1 MAMNVQWRW
10 NMPTV
15 GDPNA
20 NADDMAQGIQALG
33 EGFGRLIGGNMK
45 WERDKAIRDLAQSN
59 WERNFAQQ
67 QAQSNRNY
75 ELQKAQSDRNYE
87 LQRDQYELTK
97 KAKEAEMERQR
108 IQDEWLKQ
116 FYEQYF
122 GNDPEVTELQ
132 KLLAKY
138 QRPTDN
144 SMFMAG
150 LNPLL
155 MK

>member
-1 MAMNVQWRW
+1 MALNVNWRW

-15 GDPNA
+15 GSPNA
-20 NADDMAQGIQALG
+20 ESDDMAQGLQQLG
-33 EGFGRLIGGNMK
+33 QGIGQMISGKRK
-45 WERDKAIRDLAQSN
+45 WDRDQAIRDLAQEN

-67 QAQSNRNY
+67 
-75 ELQKAQSDRNYE
+75 KAQSDRNFA
-87 LQRDQYELTK
+87 LQQQQFELTK
-97 KAKEAEMERQR
+97 AAKEQEMARQR
-108 IQDEWLKQ
+108 QQDEWLKQ

-122 GNDPEVTELQ
+122 GNDPEVSELQ

-138 QRPTDN
+138 QKPTEA
-144 SMFMAG
+144 SMFIAG

>member
-1 MAMNVQWRW
+1 MALNVNWRW
-10 NMPTV
+10 NMPAV
-15 GDPNA
+15 GSPNA
-20 NADDMAQGIQALG
+20 ESDDMAQGLQQLG
-33 EGFGRLIGGNMK
+33 QGIGQMVSGKRK
-45 WERDKAIRDLAQSN
+45 WDRDQAIRDLAQEN

-67 QAQSNRNY
+67 
-75 ELQKAQSDRNYE
+75 KAQSDRNFA
-87 LQRDQYELTK
+87 LQQQQFELTK
-97 KAKEAEMERQR
+97 AAKEQEMARQR
-108 IQDEWLKQ
+108 QQDEWLKQ

-122 GNDPEVTELQ
+122 GNDPEVSELQ

-138 QRPTDN
+138 QKPTEA

>member
-1 MAMNVQWRW
+1 MNVTWNWR
-10 NMPTV
+10 MPTV
-15 GDPNA
+15 GSPDA
-20 NADDMAQGIQALG
+20 NADDMAQGIQSLG
-33 EGFGRLIGGNMK
+33 EGIGRLFGGKRK
-45 WERDKAIRDLAQSN
+45 WERDQAIRDLAQSN

-67 QAQSNRNY
+67 QAQS
-75 ELQKAQSDRNYE
+75 DRNYE
-87 LQRDQYELTK
+87 LQRDQYDRNYALQRDQFELTK

-138 QRPTDN
+138 QRPDEA

>member
-1 MAMNVQWRW
+1 
-10 NMPTV
+10 MPTV
-15 GDPNA
+15 GSPNA
-20 NADDMAQGIQALG
+20 ESDDMAQGLQQLG
-33 EGFGRLIGGNMK
+33 QGIGQMIGGKRK
-45 WERDKAIRDLAQSN
+45 WERDQAIRDLAQEN

-67 QAQSNRNY
+67 
-75 ELQKAQSDRNYE
+75 KAQSDRNFA
-87 LQRDQYELTK
+87 LQQQQFDLTK
-97 KAKEAEMERQR
+97 AAKEQEMARQR
-108 IQDEWLKQ
+108 QQDEWLKQ

-138 QRPTDN
+138 QRPTED

>member
-1 MAMNVQWRW
+1 
-10 NMPTV
+10 MPTV
-15 GDPNA
+15 GSPNA
-20 NADDMAQGIQALG
+20 ESDDMAQGLQQLG
-33 EGFGRLIGGNMK
+33 QGIGQMIGGKRK
-45 WERDKAIRDLAQSN
+45 WERDQAIRDLAQEN

-67 QAQSNRNY
+67 
-75 ELQKAQSDRNYE
+75 KAQSDRNFA
-87 LQRDQYELTK
+87 LQQQQFDLTK
-97 KAKEAEMERQR
+97 AAKEQEMARQR
-108 IQDEWLKQ
+108 QQDEWLKQ

-138 QRPTDN
+138 QRPTEA
-144 SMFMAG
+144 SMVMAG

>member
-1 MAMNVQWRW
+1 MALNVNWRW

-15 GDPNA
+15 GSPNA
-20 NADDMAQGIQALG
+20 ESDDMAQGLQQLG
-33 EGFGRLIGGNMK
+33 QGIGQMISGKRK
-45 WERDKAIRDLAQSN
+45 WDRDQAIRDLAQEN

-67 QAQSNRNY
+67 
-75 ELQKAQSDRNYE
+75 KAQSDRNFE
-87 LQRDQYELTK
+87 LQQQQFDLTK
-97 KAKEAEMERQR
+97 AAKEQEMARQR
-108 IQDEWLKQ
+108 QQDEWLKQ

-122 GNDPEVTELQ
+122 GNDPEVSELQ

-138 QRPTDN
+138 QKPTEA
-144 SMFMAG
+144 SMFIAG

>member
-1 MAMNVQWRW
+1 MALNVNWRW

-15 GDPNA
+15 GSPNA
-20 NADDMAQGIQALG
+20 ESDDMAQGLQQLG
-33 EGFGRLIGGNMK
+33 QGIGQMISGKRK
-45 WERDKAIRDLAQSN
+45 WDRDKEIRDLAQEN

-67 QAQSNRNY
+67 KAQNELAQLNANRNY
-75 ELQKAQSDRNYE
+75 A
-87 LQRDQYELTK
+87 LQRDQFELNK
-97 KAKEAEMERQR
+97 AAKEQEMARQR
-108 IQDEWLKQ
+108 QQDEWLRQ

-122 GNDPEVTELQ
+122 GNDPEVSELQ

-138 QRPTDN
+138 QKPTET

>member
-1 MAMNVQWRW
+1 MALNVNWRW

-15 GDPNA
+15 GSPNA
-20 NADDMAQGIQALG
+20 ESDDMAQGLQQLG
-33 EGFGRLIGGNMK
+33 QGIGQMISGKRK
-45 WERDKAIRDLAQSN
+45 WDRDQAIRDLAQEN

-67 QAQSNRNY
+67 
-75 ELQKAQSDRNYE
+75 KAQSDRNFA
-87 LQRDQYELTK
+87 LQQQQFDLTK
-97 KAKEAEMERQR
+97 AAKEQEMARQR
-108 IQDEWLKQ
+108 QQDEWLKQ

-122 GNDPEVTELQ
+122 GNDPEVSELQ

-138 QRPTDN
+138 QKPTEA
-144 SMFMAG
+144 SMFIAG

>member
-1 MAMNVQWRW
+1 
-10 NMPTV
+10 MPTV
-15 GDPNA
+15 GSPNA
-20 NADDMAQGIQALG
+20 ESDDMAQGLQQLG
-33 EGFGRLIGGNMK
+33 QGIGQMIGGKRK
-45 WERDKAIRDLAQSN
+45 WDRDQAIRDLAQEN

-67 QAQSNRNY
+67 
-75 ELQKAQSDRNYE
+75 KAQSDRNYA
-87 LQRDQYELTK
+87 LQQQQFELTK
-97 KAKEAEMERQR
+97 AAKEQEMARQR
-108 IQDEWLKQ
+108 QQDEWLKQ

-122 GNDPEVTELQ
+122 GNDPEVSELQ

-138 QRPTDN
+138 QKPTEA

>member
-1 MAMNVQWRW
+1 
-10 NMPTV
+10 MPTV
-15 GDPNA
+15 GSPNA
-20 NADDMAQGIQALG
+20 NADNMAQGIQTLG
-33 EGFGRLIGGNMK
+33 EGIGRLIGGKRK
-45 WERDKAIRDLAQSN
+45 WERDQDIRNLAQRN

-67 QAQSNRNY
+67 Q
-75 ELQKAQSDRNYE
+75 AQSDRNYE

-138 QRPTDN
+138 QRPTEA

>member
-1 MAMNVQWRW
+1 MAMNVTWNWR
-10 NMPTV
+10 MPTV
-15 GDPNA
+15 GSPNA

-33 EGFGRLIGGNMK
+33 EGFGRLIGGKRK
-45 WERDKAIRDLAQSN
+45 WERDQDIRDLAQSN

-67 QAQSNRNY
+67 Q
-75 ELQKAQSDRNYE
+75 AQSDRNYE

-122 GNDPEVTELQ
+122 GNDPELSELQ

-138 QRPTDN
+138 QRPDEA

>member
-1 MAMNVQWRW
+1 
-10 NMPTV
+10 MPTV
-15 GDPNA
+15 GSPNA
-20 NADDMAQGIQALG
+20 ESDDMAQGLQQLG
-33 EGFGRLIGGNMK
+33 QGIGQMIGGKRK
-45 WERDKAIRDLAQSN
+45 WERDQAIRDLAQEN

-67 QAQSNRNY
+67 
-75 ELQKAQSDRNYE
+75 KAQSDRNFA
-87 LQRDQYELTK
+87 LHQQQFDLTK
-97 KAKEAEMERQR
+97 AAKEQEMARQR
-108 IQDEWLKQ
+108 QQDEWLKQ

-138 QRPTDN
+138 QRPTEA
-144 SMFMAG
+144 SMVMAG

>member
-1 MAMNVQWRW
+1 MALNVNWRW

-15 GDPNA
+15 GSPNA
-20 NADDMAQGIQALG
+20 ESDDMAQGLQQLG
-33 EGFGRLIGGNMK
+33 QGIGQMIGGKRK
-45 WERDKAIRDLAQSN
+45 WERDQAIRDLAQEN

-67 QAQSNRNY
+67 
-75 ELQKAQSDRNYE
+75 KAQNDRNFA
-87 LQRDQYELTK
+87 LQQQQFELTK
-97 KAKEAEMERQR
+97 AAKEQEMARQR
-108 IQDEWLKQ
+108 QQDEWLKQ

-138 QRPTDN
+138 QRPTEA
-144 SMFMAG
+144 SMVMAG

>member
-1 MAMNVQWRW
+1 MALNVNWRW

-15 GDPNA
+15 GSPNA
-20 NADDMAQGIQALG
+20 ESDDMAQGLQQLG
-33 EGFGRLIGGNMK
+33 QGIGQMIAGKRK
-45 WERDKAIRDLAQSN
+45 WDRDQAIRDLAQEN

-67 QAQSNRNY
+67 
-75 ELQKAQSDRNYE
+75 KAQSDRNFD
-87 LQRDQYELTK
+87 LQQQQFELTK
-97 KAKEAEMERQR
+97 AAKEQEMARQR
-108 IQDEWLKQ
+108 QQDEWLKQ

-122 GNDPEVTELQ
+122 GNDPEVSELQ

-138 QRPTDN
+138 QRPTEA
-144 SMFMAG
+144 SMVMAG

>member
-1 MAMNVQWRW
+1 MALNVNWNWR
-10 NMPTV
+10 MPTV
-15 GDPNA
+15 GSPNA
-20 NADDMAQGIQALG
+20 ESDDMAQGLQQLG
-33 EGFGRLIGGNMK
+33 QGIGQMIGGKRK
-45 WERDKAIRDLAQSN
+45 WDRDQAIRDLAQEN

-67 QAQSNRNY
+67 
-75 ELQKAQSDRNYE
+75 KAQSDRNFE
-87 LQRDQYELTK
+87 LQQQQFELTK
-97 KAKEAEMERQR
+97 AAKEQEMARQR
-108 IQDEWLKQ
+108 QQDEWLKQ

-122 GNDPEVTELQ
+122 GNDPEVSELQ

-138 QRPTDN
+138 QRPTEA

>member
-1 MAMNVQWRW
+1 MALNVNWRW

-15 GDPNA
+15 GSPNA
-20 NADDMAQGIQALG
+20 ESDDMAQGLQQLG
-33 EGFGRLIGGNMK
+33 QGIGQMIAGKRK
-45 WERDKAIRDLAQSN
+45 WDRDQAIRDLAQEN

-67 QAQSNRNY
+67 
-75 ELQKAQSDRNYE
+75 KAQSDRNFA
-87 LQRDQYELTK
+87 LQQQQFDLTK
-97 KAKEAEMERQR
+97 AAKEQEMARQR
-108 IQDEWLKQ
+108 QQDEWLKQ

-122 GNDPEVTELQ
+122 GEDPEVSELQ

-138 QRPTDN
+138 QKPTEA
-144 SMFMAG
+144 SMFIAG

>member
-1 MAMNVQWRW
+1 
-10 NMPTV
+10 MPTV
-15 GDPNA
+15 GSPNA
-20 NADDMAQGIQALG
+20 ESDDMAQGLQQLG
-33 EGFGRLIGGNMK
+33 QGIGQMIGGKRK
-45 WERDKAIRDLAQSN
+45 WERDQAIRDLAQEN

-67 QAQSNRNY
+67 
-75 ELQKAQSDRNYE
+75 KAQSDRNFA
-87 LQRDQYELTK
+87 LQQQQFDLTK
-97 KAKEAEMERQR
+97 AAKEQEMARQR
-108 IQDEWLKQ
+108 QQDEWLKQ

-122 GNDPEVTELQ
+122 GNDPEVSELQ

-138 QRPTDN
+138 QRPTED